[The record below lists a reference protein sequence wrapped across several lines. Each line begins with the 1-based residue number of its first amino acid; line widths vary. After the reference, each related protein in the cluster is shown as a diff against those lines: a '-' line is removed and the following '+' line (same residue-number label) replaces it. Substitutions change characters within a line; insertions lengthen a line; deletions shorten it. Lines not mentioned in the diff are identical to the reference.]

1 MVPLFKNIY
10 LHINVMIQNR
20 KNSTCI
26 IEIHKYSDK
35 YSDFVL
41 RKLAGGLFLDVNKIS
56 TLS

>member
-1 MVPLFKNIY
+1 
-10 LHINVMIQNR
+10 MIQNR